1 MKRKRVGF
9 VSASAW
15 TESVA
20 DQSVLGR
27 EGDGMERRFEETFSH
42 YEKLTEAADRVFEK
56 VKAEFPKEMTCKIG
70 CSDCCHALFDI
81 SLVEALYL
89 NHHFNQM
96 FDGEEKAALLE
107 KANRADRTAYKI
119 KRDARRRLE
128 KGSAEEDI
136 IVSLSAERIRC
147 PLLNRENRC
156 SMYENRPITCRL
168 YGVPTEIGGLSHSCG
183 RTGFIKGKTYPTI
196 HMDKMNQRLFALA
209 MALVKDV
216 GSKYTQLSELVMP
229 VSAALLTDFNNEFLG
244 IGDDEK
250 SGRVEA
256 DPNGGDA

>member
-1 MKRKRVGF
+1 MG
-9 VSASAW
+9 S
-15 TESVA
+15 
-20 DQSVLGR
+20 
-27 EGDGMERRFEETFSH
+27 RFEEPFSH
-42 YEKLTEAADRVFEK
+42 YEKLAEAADRVFEK
-56 VKAEFPKEMTCKIG
+56 VKAEFPTEMTCKIG

-96 FDGEEKAALLE
+96 FDGVERAALLE

-119 KRDARRRLE
+119 KRDARKRLE
-128 KGSAEEDI
+128 SGGAEEEI
-136 IVSLSAERIRC
+136 IVSLSAERVRC

-183 RTGFIKGKTYPTI
+183 LTGFTKGKTYPTI
-196 HMDKMNQRLFALA
+196 HMDKMNQRLLALA
-209 MALVKDV
+209 VALVKDM

-229 VSAALLTDFNNEFLG
+229 VSAALLTDFNSEFLG

-250 SGRVEA
+250 SDQAEA
-256 DPNGGDA
+256 GTDGGDA